1 MTAGRERYTAPMPPT
16 ALVSVADRRE
26 QVVAILSEQYGGDR
40 LELDEL
46 ERRLALAHQAT
57 TVATLDALV
66 ADLVP
71 APTTALA
78 PAALAGA
85 AEHPARGRV
94 IAMFGGVDKG
104 GTWTVPRHLT
114 VIAGFGGAE
123 LDFRTAT
130 FAPGVTELKVYCMF
144 GGVDLIVPPDLA
156 VESDAIALFG
166 GFDEAHQAPP
176 SDDPARPVLRIT
188 GVAAFAGVDV
198 ESRYPGESRREA
210 KRRSKDA
217 AKALRGDR
225 PAALPSAT
233 ARIKGED

>member
-1 MTAGRERYTAPMPPT
+1 VRAGRERYTAPMPPT

-71 APTTALA
+71 APTTTTALA
-78 PAALAGA
+78 TIGD
-85 AEHPARGRV
+85 HPARGRV

-104 GTWTVPRHLT
+104 GTWTVPRRLT

-188 GVAAFAGVDV
+188 GVAAFGGVDV

-225 PAALPSAT
+225 PAELPSAT
-233 ARIKGED
+233 ARIKGDD

>member
-1 MTAGRERYTAPMPPT
+1 MPAT

-71 APTTALA
+71 APATTALA
-78 PAALAGA
+78 PTVD
-85 AEHPARGRV
+85 HPARGRV

-104 GTWTVPRHLT
+104 GTWTVPRQLT
-114 VIAGFGGAE
+114 VIAGFGGADI
-123 LDFRTAT
+123 DFRTAT

-156 VESDAIALFG
+156 VESDAVALFG
-166 GFDEAHQAPP
+166 GFEEVHQTPV
-176 SDDPARPVLRIT
+176 SDDPARPILRIT
-188 GVAAFAGVDV
+188 GVAAFGGVDV